1 MPGGPVTSDDGVFY
15 DEAYEHPG
23 TPRAHYRGVLGAL
36 DHRDLGDLGR
46 EVAQGAEQRGICFG
60 EEPDGAFLVDPIPRL
75 ITAEEWHGLEAGLVQ
90 RVRALAAFVADAYGE
105 RRIVA
110 AGVVPAYVVES
121 AEYHEP
127 ALAGHDLS
135 GAAYIAGLD
144 IVRDREGRFLVL
156 EDNLRTPSGVAYVVA
171 ARELVDRQ
179 LPEPVRGRQAVDG
192 AFALLDETLRAAAPP
207 GRADPLMAVLT
218 DGPANTAWWEHR
230 TVADRLGLALVGIAD
245 LAVADD
251 GLYATIDGRSRRLD
265 VVYRRT
271 SEDRLRGP
279 DGRPTDV
286 GRVLEEP
293 WRRGQVGLVNAFGA
307 GVADDK
313 LAHAYVPAMIRFYL
327 GEEPLLP
334 SVPTYDLAV
343 PEPSRTSCRGSTS
356 SWSSR
361 ARAAAERRVIG
372 PHAERPTRRRRPRP
386 CAAGPRATSPRRW
399 CPSRATRRSSTGASS
414 PATSTCGPSSSWPA
428 SAPRRCPAGSRASH
442 SRRARSSSTR
452 RRTAARRTPGSSAER
467 RARLAELQARPPGTA
482 PRPTYDRSV
491 R

>member
-1 MPGGPVTSDDGVFY
+1 M
-15 DEAYEHPG
+15 
-23 TPRAHYRGVLGAL
+23 
-36 DHRDLGDLGR
+36 
-46 EVAQGAEQRGICFG
+46 
-60 EEPDGAFLVDPIPRL
+60 
-75 ITAEEWHGLEAGLVQ
+75 AG
-90 RVRALAAFVADAYGE
+90 
-105 RRIVA
+105 
-110 AGVVPAYVVES
+110 
-121 AEYHEP
+121 
-127 ALAGHDLS
+127 
-135 GAAYIAGLD
+135 
-144 IVRDREGRFLVL
+144 
-156 EDNLRTPSGVAYVVA
+156 
-171 ARELVDRQ
+171 
-179 LPEPVRGRQAVDG
+179 
-192 AFALLDETLRAAAPP
+192 
-207 GRADPLMAVLT
+207 
-218 DGPANTAWWEHR
+218 
-230 TVADRLGLALVGIAD
+230 
-245 LAVADD
+245 D

-343 PEPSRTSCRGSTS
+343 PETLEDVLSRIDELVVKPREGSGGNGV
-356 SWSSR
+356 
-361 ARAAAERRVIG
+361 VIG
-372 PHAERPTRRRRPRP
+372 PHADEAETTSTAEAVRRRPEGFV
-386 CAAGPRATSPRRW
+386 AQEMVA
-399 CPSRATRRSSTGASS
+399 SRATRRSSTGASS

-442 SRRARSSSTR
+442 STRARSSSTR

>member
-1 MPGGPVTSDDGVFY
+1 MFY
-15 DEAYEHPG
+15 DEAYERPG

-144 IVRDREGRFLVL
+144 IVRNREGRFLVL

-192 AFALLDETLRAAAPP
+192 AFALVEQTLRAAAPP

-218 DGPANTAWWEHR
+218 DGPANTAWWERR

-245 LAVADD
+245 LAVAGD

-293 WRRGQVGLVNAFGA
+293 WLRGQVGLVNAFGA

-313 LAHAYVPAMIRFYL
+313 LAHAYVPDMIRFYL

-343 PEPSRTSCRGSTS
+343 PETLEDVLSRIDELVVKPREGSGGNGV
-356 SWSSR
+356 
-361 ARAAAERRVIG
+361 VIG
-372 PHAERPTRRRRPRP
+372 PHADEADTTSTAEAVRRRPEGFVAQEIVPLSRHP
-386 CAAGPRATSPRRW
+386 TLVDGRLEPRHVDL
-399 CPSRATRRSSTGASS
+399 RA
-414 PATSTCGPSSSWPA
+414 SSSWPA
-428 SAPRRCPAGSRASH
+428 SAPRRCPAGSRASR
-442 SRRARSSSTR
+442 STRARSSSTR

-482 PRPTYDRSV
+482 PRPTTTGA
-491 R
+491 

>member
-1 MPGGPVTSDDGVFY
+1 M
-15 DEAYEHPG
+15 
-23 TPRAHYRGVLGAL
+23 
-36 DHRDLGDLGR
+36 
-46 EVAQGAEQRGICFG
+46 
-60 EEPDGAFLVDPIPRL
+60 
-75 ITAEEWHGLEAGLVQ
+75 
-90 RVRALAAFVADAYGE
+90 ADAYGE

-110 AGVVPAYVVES
+110 ADVVPAYVVES

-144 IVRDREGRFLVL
+144 IVRIGRGASWSS
-156 EDNLRTPSGVAYVVA
+156 RTTSARRRGSPTSSPRASSSIGSCPSPCAG
-171 ARELVDRQ
+171 ARPSMAPSRS
-179 LPEPVRGRQAVDG
+179 
-192 AFALLDETLRAAAPP
+192 DETLRAAAPP

-218 DGPANTAWWEHR
+218 DGPADTARWEHR

-343 PEPSRTSCRGSTS
+343 PETLEDALSRIDELVVKLREGSGGNGV
-356 SWSSR
+356 
-361 ARAAAERRVIG
+361 VIG
-372 PHAERPTRRRRPRP
+372 PHAEKADTVDGRGRAPPARGLRRPGARALAPPDARRRP
-386 CAAGPRATSPRRW
+386 PRAPHVDRG
-399 CPSRATRRSSTGASS
+399 C
-414 PATSTCGPSSSWPA
+414 SSSWPA
-428 SAPRRCPAGSRASH
+428 SAPRRCPAGSRASR
-442 SRRARSSSTR
+442 STRARWSSTR

>member
-15 DEAYEHPG
+15 DEAYERPG
-23 TPRAHYRGVLGAL
+23 TPRAHYRGVLSAL
-36 DHRDLGDLGR
+36 DARDLGGLER
-46 EVAQGAEQRGICFG
+46 AVARAAEQRGITFG

-75 ITAEEWHGLEAGLVQ
+75 ITAEEWRGLEAGLVQ

-110 AGVVPAYVVES
+110 AGIVPAYVVES

-127 ALAGHDLS
+127 ALAGRDLS
-135 GAAYIAGLD
+135 GGAYIAGLD
-144 IVRDREGRFLVL
+144 VVRDRAGRFLVL
-156 EDNLRTPSGVAYVVA
+156 EDNLRTPSGIAYVVA

-192 AFALLDETLRAAAPP
+192 AFALVHETLRAAAPA
-207 GRADPLMAVLT
+207 GRADPVMAVLT
-218 DGPANTAWWEHR
+218 DGPANTAWWEHC
-230 TVADRLGLALVGIAD
+230 TIADRLGLALVGIAD
-245 LAVADD
+245 LEVADD
-251 GLYATIDGRSRRLD
+251 GLYATIDGRSHRLD

-313 LAHAYVPAMIRFYL
+313 LAHAYVPHMIRFYL

-343 PEPSRTSCRGSTS
+343 PEHLEDVLSRIDELVVKPRDGSGGDGV
-356 SWSSR
+356 
-361 ARAAAERRVIG
+361 VIG
-372 PHAERPTRRRRPRP
+372 PHADEADTAATADAVRRRPQGYVAQEMVPLSRHP
-386 CAAGPRATSPRRW
+386 TLVDGRLEPRHIDLRAFVFLAGERATALPGGL
-399 CPSRATRRSSTGASS
+399 TRVALDEGALVVNSSQNGGAKD
-414 PATSTCGPSSSWPA
+414 TWVLG
-428 SAPRRCPAGSRASH
+428 
-442 SRRARSSSTR
+442 
-452 RRTAARRTPGSSAER
+452 
-467 RARLAELQARPPGTA
+467 
-482 PRPTYDRSV
+482 
-491 R
+491 

>member
-15 DEAYEHPG
+15 DEAYERPG

-110 AGVVPAYVVES
+110 ADVVPAYVVES

-245 LAVADD
+245 LAVAGD

-271 SEDRLRGP
+271 SEDRLRGQ

-343 PEPSRTSCRGSTS
+343 PETLEDVLSRSTS
-356 SWSSR
+356 LWSSR
-361 ARAAAERRVIG
+361 ARAAAGTASSSDRT
-372 PHAERPTRRRRPRP
+372 PTRPIRRRRPRP
-386 CAAGPRATSPRRW
+386 CAAGPRASWPRRW
-399 CPSRATRRSSTGASS
+399 CPSRATRRLVDGRLEPRHVDLRAFVFLAGERATALPGGLTRVALDEGALVVNSSQNGGAKDTWVLS
-414 PATSTCGPSSSWPA
+414 
-428 SAPRRCPAGSRASH
+428 
-442 SRRARSSSTR
+442 
-452 RRTAARRTPGSSAER
+452 
-467 RARLAELQARPPGTA
+467 
-482 PRPTYDRSV
+482 
-491 R
+491 